1 MSGDPTEL
9 TESQAQIAAESE
21 AEERAAALYR
31 ERLARLCTC
40 PPNVTMVAECAVHGT
55 GHSWRPVTEWDGPE
69 MPPCTHDPDAPGTE
83 EFFPDPDAE
92 PPF

>member
-1 MSGDPTEL
+1 MSGDPLDVSESVAQIL
-9 TESQAQIAAESE
+9 AESQA
-21 AEERAAALYR
+21 EEREAAI
-31 ERLARLCTC
+31 ERDRRRLCTC
-40 PPNVTMVAECAVHGT
+40 PPKVTVVAECAVHGT

-69 MPPCTHDPDAPGTE
+69 MPACTADPDEPRTE